1 MNKSKHS
8 RVQIKTLLIVG
19 EGLDEE
25 AFLKYLSSKL
35 VTRGAGLKVTIK
47 NAKGKGAR
55 HVIDWTIRQAGIAH
69 YDNVAALFDTDTDW
83 TQAVKQQAKKHKIL
97 LLKSDPCFEAM
108 LLRMLGITPEV
119 DAKKLKKQFAPFVNN
134 GSTIKEN
141 YAEHFSPE
149 QLKAKQQLEPTIE
162 LLLNLL
168 LSA

>member
-19 EGLDEE
+19 EGFDEE
-25 AFLKYLSSKL
+25 AFLKYLSSNL
-35 VTRGAGLKVTIK
+35 VTRGAGLKVSIK
-47 NAKGKGAR
+47 NAKGKGAK

-83 TQAVKQQAKKHKIL
+83 TQAVEKQAKKHKIL

-108 LLRMLGITPEV
+108 LLRMLGITPEI

-134 GSTIKEN
+134 GSTLKEN

-149 QLKAKQQLEPTIE
+149 QLKAKQQSEPTIE

>member
-47 NAKGKGAR
+47 NAKGKGAK

-69 YDNVAALFDTDTDW
+69 YDSVAALFDTDTDW

-97 LLKSDPCFEAM
+97 LLTSDPCFEAM

>member
-1 MNKSKHS
+1 MSQLKQS
-8 RVQIKTLLIVG
+8 RVQIKTLLLVG

-55 HVIDWTIRQAGIAH
+55 HVIDWTIRQSGIAH

-83 TQAVKQQAKKHKIL
+83 TISVEQQARKHKIL

-108 LLRMLGITPEV
+108 LLRMLGITPEL
-119 DAKKLKKQFAPFVNN
+119 DPKKLKKQFAPFVNN
-134 GSTIKEN
+134 GSTLKEN

-149 QLKAKQQLEPTIE
+149 QLKARQQSEPTIE

-168 LSA
+168 YSA